1 MRTRIIRLL
10 EHIKGKLETTT
21 EDKAAEKKRTILSL
35 APNDKLAKDKH
46 FLVYRDYLENAFS
59 NPQIK
64 NIALSGNWGV
74 GKSSI
79 LRSFDKYI
87 NKGDDKF
94 LYISLVDFENHQS
107 LPQATEDEKKINDNT
122 NEQTDQKR
130 LEDSLL
136 CQILTRCRKKDLREG
151 SLLGVPERTRNWG
164 IALLCALAVS
174 IAFVLIFHEHFAQLV
189 KTLGMTDD
197 QQRAMIHQLLYVATD
212 ILVFIALFFVIS
224 KGKVR
229 KVSLKSPYAETE
241 VDLDNAQTPLDTHRF
256 ELIYALSEISRD
268 IGYTVVFEDM
278 DRIPKDVCI
287 DIMTK
292 LRELNMMVN
301 VRREKILSPVD
312 KLLASVC
319 CRRPPVRFVYAV
331 DDRVFDQES
340 RSKFYDCIIP
350 VIPALNRFN
359 SYAILMEK
367 LAESSVNIE
376 DEEIISI
383 IKTSAPHLTN
393 YRTVL
398 SVRNEFVVLRD
409 ILQANNESSATGA
422 DFQTWTDARL
432 LLLAIY
438 KTITP
443 QAYSDIF
450 HKTGN
455 NTEDDEI
462 AKDLLYEMFSDFLSD
477 ELLLRR
483 LGATDT
489 QIRAAYLDTLAYGS
503 EENRRR
509 AWEELLKHSGE
520 SLSDELI
527 ERRVFDHQN
536 DHKLS
541 GAIAEYIFNKQED
554 QFNWFFG
561 LDTNKRWQKFTNCMS
576 YLANTGVG
584 WKNQILE
591 QRNAEDLF
599 RWFSQALADAVLFI
613 SDPKVLN
620 ANWTPEMCDILV
632 DIIWEYRDKIGR
644 KSRSRTFLGT
654 KSLNE
659 LILEREV
666 AIANALEAADPST
679 LSN

>member
-1 MRTRIIRLL
+1 MRARIIRLL

-21 EDKAAEKKRTILSL
+21 VDKAATGKRRTIMSL
-35 APNDKLAKDKH
+35 APNDELAKDKH

-64 NIALSGNWGV
+64 NIALSGNWGA

-87 NKGDDKF
+87 NKGDEKF
-94 LYISLVDFENHQS
+94 LYISLIDFESQQS
-107 LPQATEDEKKINDNT
+107 LPSKTSEEMKNDDNPK
-122 NEQTDQKR
+122 EQTEQKR

-151 SLLGVPERTRNWG
+151 SLLGVPEKSRNWG
-164 IALLCALAVS
+164 IALLCALAGS
-174 IAFVLIFHEHFAQLV
+174 LAFVLIFHEHFAQLV
-189 KTLGMTDD
+189 KMLGMTDD
-197 QQRAMIHQLLYVATD
+197 HQRTMIHQLLYVAVD
-212 ILVFIALFFVIS
+212 ILIFIALFIVTL
-224 KGKVR
+224 KGKVT
-229 KVSLKSPYAETE
+229 KVSLKSTHAETE

-256 ELIYALSEISRD
+256 ELIYALNQISGD

-301 VRREKILSPVD
+301 VRKEKIQSPVD
-312 KLLASVC
+312 KLLSSVGC
-319 CRRPPVRFVYAV
+319 SRPPVRFIYAV

-359 SYAILMEK
+359 SYAILMELLEK
-367 LAESSVNIE
+367 SNVNIK
-376 DEEIISI
+376 DEEIISVI
-383 IKTSAPHLTN
+383 NTSAPFLTN

-409 ILQANNESSATGA
+409 ILQANNETTATGA
-422 DFQTWTDARL
+422 DSHTWTDVRL
-432 LLLAIY
+432 ISLAIY

-443 QAYSDIF
+443 QTYSDIF
-450 HKTGN
+450 HKVGN
-455 NTEDDEI
+455 DIEDDEI

-477 ELLLRR
+477 EQLLRR
-483 LGATDT
+483 VGATDT
-489 QIRAAYLDTLAYGS
+489 QIRAVYLDTLVYGS
-503 EENRRR
+503 EKNRWH
-509 AWEELLKHSGE
+509 AWEELLGHSGE
-520 SLSDELI
+520 SLSYELI
-527 ERRVFDHQN
+527 ERRVFDYQN
-536 DHKLS
+536 DPKLS
-541 GAIAEYIFNKQED
+541 EAIAEYIFNKQED
-554 QFNWFFG
+554 QFDWFFA
-561 LDTNKRWQKFTNCMS
+561 LDSNKRWQKFTNCMS

-591 QRNAEDLF
+591 ERNAEDLF
-599 RWFSQALADAVLFI
+599 RWFSQASADAILFV
-613 SDPKVLN
+613 SDTKVLN
-620 ANWTPEMCDILV
+620 ANWTPAMCDILV
-632 DIIWEYRDKIGR
+632 DIIWENRDKIGR
-644 KSRSRTFLGT
+644 KTRSRTFLGT

-659 LILEREV
+659 LILEREQTTTQV
-666 AIANALEAADPST
+666 
-679 LSN
+679 

>member
-1 MRTRIIRLL
+1 MRARIIRLL

-21 EDKAAEKKRTILSL
+21 VDKAATEKRRTIMSL
-35 APNDKLAKDKH
+35 APNDELAKDKH

-64 NIALSGNWGV
+64 NIALSGNWGA

-87 NKGDDKF
+87 NKGDEKF
-94 LYISLVDFENHQS
+94 LYISLIDFESQQS
-107 LPQATEDEKKINDNT
+107 LPSKTSEEMKNDDNPK
-122 NEQTDQKR
+122 EQTEQKR

-151 SLLGVPERTRNWG
+151 SLLGVPEKSRNWG
-164 IALLCALAVS
+164 IALLCALAGS
-174 IAFVLIFHEHFAQLV
+174 LAFVLIFHEHFAQLV
-189 KTLGMTDD
+189 KMLGMTDD
-197 QQRAMIHQLLYVATD
+197 HQRTMIHQLLYVAVD
-212 ILVFIALFFVIS
+212 ILIFIALFIVTL
-224 KGKVR
+224 KGKVT
-229 KVSLKSPYAETE
+229 KVSLKSTHAETE

-256 ELIYALSEISRD
+256 ELIYALNQISGD

-301 VRREKILSPVD
+301 VRKEKIQSPVD
-312 KLLASVC
+312 KLLSSVGC
-319 CRRPPVRFVYAV
+319 SRPPVRFIYAV

-359 SYAILMEK
+359 SYAILMELLEK
-367 LAESSVNIE
+367 SNVNIK
-376 DEEIISI
+376 DEEIISVI
-383 IKTSAPHLTN
+383 NTSAPFLTN

-409 ILQANNESSATGA
+409 ILQANNETTATGA
-422 DFQTWTDARL
+422 DSHTWTDVRL
-432 LLLAIY
+432 ISLAIY

-443 QAYSDIF
+443 QTYSDIF
-450 HKTGN
+450 HKVGN
-455 NTEDDEI
+455 DIEDDEI

-477 ELLLRR
+477 EQLLRR
-483 LGATDT
+483 VGATDT
-489 QIRAAYLDTLAYGS
+489 QIRAVYLDTLVYGS
-503 EENRRR
+503 EKNRWH
-509 AWEELLKHSGE
+509 AWEELLGHSGE
-520 SLSDELI
+520 SLSYELI
-527 ERRVFDHQN
+527 ERRVFDYQN
-536 DHKLS
+536 DPKLS
-541 GAIAEYIFNKQED
+541 EAIAEYIFNKQED
-554 QFNWFFG
+554 QFDWFFA
-561 LDTNKRWQKFTNCMS
+561 LDSNKRWQKFTNCMS

-591 QRNAEDLF
+591 ERNAEDLF
-599 RWFSQALADAVLFI
+599 RWFSQASADAILFV
-613 SDPKVLN
+613 SDTKVLN
-620 ANWTPEMCDILV
+620 ANWTPAMCDILV
-632 DIIWEYRDKIGR
+632 DIIWENRDKIGR
-644 KSRSRTFLGT
+644 KTRSRTFLGT

-659 LILEREV
+659 LILEREQTTTQV
-666 AIANALEAADPST
+666 
-679 LSN
+679 